1 MSPASELKAFLQR
14 VTASSLCCAF
24 VFRGGSKM
32 CILKTMVEGV
42 SYQYEHSKVGG
53 FYSNV
58 TVRRCVL
65 SPQHQ
70 GHHETVKQSSTRCQ
84 TQSLQHRE
92 TLLDPQCVVMCT
104 RLVKY
109 TTLVARNSSVLTLL
123 TPRCGDTHEISDTLK
138 AEDVPSRFLISR
150 KSAKTMAKTLEVSDF
165 EENESVCYDAKRG
178 IRFRVSR
185 QHAALARGRRCR
197 VFA

>member
-1 MSPASELKAFLQR
+1 M
-14 VTASSLCCAF
+14 
-24 VFRGGSKM
+24 
-32 CILKTMVEGV
+32 
-42 SYQYEHSKVGG
+42 
-53 FYSNV
+53 
-58 TVRRCVL
+58 
-65 SPQHQ
+65 
-70 GHHETVKQSSTRCQ
+70 
-84 TQSLQHRE
+84 
-92 TLLDPQCVVMCT
+92 VMCT